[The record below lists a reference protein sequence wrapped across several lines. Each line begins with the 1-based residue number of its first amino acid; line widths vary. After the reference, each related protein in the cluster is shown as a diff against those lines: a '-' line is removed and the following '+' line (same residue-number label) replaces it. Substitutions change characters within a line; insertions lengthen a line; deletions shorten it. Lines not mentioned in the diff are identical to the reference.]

1 VGDTATNANGI
12 EPRRPPRYRCD
23 LGITIEWGAAHLEGR
38 VSDISAGG
46 MFVSVG
52 DPLWIGA
59 RFAATLALDS
69 SLPVECVVRRV
80 HPRRGM
86 GVTYMVAPGDGA
98 TLDSYIKRLE
108 KE

>member
-1 VGDTATNANGI
+1 METEPNLAGI

-23 LGITIEWGAAHLEGR
+23 LAITIEWGDAHLEGR

-46 MFVSVG
+46 MFLSVD

-59 RFAATLALDS
+59 RFSAVLALDA

-80 HPRRGM
+80 QPRRGM
-86 GVTYMVAPGDGA
+86 GVTYLVASQDGA
-98 TLDSYIKRLE
+98 TLDSLIKRLE